1 MCGCA
6 AERGRIDVG
15 ERVVGT
21 GKEGRIEMGEEHRG
35 GRWVARKAER
45 DGAEEVENRID
56 PIFQSRPTVF
66 EFQSSASGRR
76 PNA

>member
-1 MCGCA
+1 M
-6 AERGRIDVG
+6 
-15 ERVVGT
+15 
-21 GKEGRIEMGEEHRG
+21 
-35 GRWVARKAER
+35 ARKAER